1 MANALKASRDAQL
14 RIVSGGRDSVLPVS
28 AVRGGP
34 QGRALPI
41 VRTPVRHRPL
51 LLTLKERSG
60 LKTTQVQIQEAALLT
75 LVEQRD
81 AQLKN
86 PDSVRTKDERVH
98 TGPDGTTTAF
108 ADTDGAGS
116 ILAPAPIKPGS
127 VAFIYLLD
135 GTVFSA
141 SDDGV
146 GVITGRNVTG
156 TVTYATGAWTLTF
169 TQAPDADTNIL
180 ADHTHEPTTSGFSDV
195 GGVITLVPH
204 GETTVVRTVDE
215 RFMQILANDGATPP
229 DAKGHDV
236 QLDITDLK
244 DGDFDQLVA

>member
-14 RIVSGGRDSVLPVS
+14 RIVSGGRDNVLPVS

-51 LLTLKERSG
+51 LLTLKNNSG
-60 LKTTQVQIQEAALLT
+60 GKTTTVQIQEADLLT
-75 LVEQRD
+75 SDEQRD

-86 PDSVRTKDERVH
+86 PDSVRTKDEEIH
-98 TGPDGTTTAF
+98 TGPDGVDLTF

-116 ILAPAPIKPGS
+116 ILAPSPIKPLS
-127 VAFIYLLD
+127 VAFIYVLD

-146 GVITGRNVTG
+146 GAITGRNVTG
-156 TVTYATGAWTLTF
+156 TITYATGAWTLTF
-169 TQAPDADTNIL
+169 TQAPDAGTNIL
-180 ADHTHEPTTSGFSDV
+180 ADHTHEPTSSALANV
-195 GGVITLVPH
+195 GAAVVLVPH
-204 GETTVVRTVDE
+204 GKLVITRTVDE
-215 RFMQILANDGATPP
+215 RFMSFVVDDGAGN
-229 DAKGHDV
+229 AAGHDV
-236 QLDITDLK
+236 QLDITDLT
-244 DGDFDQLVA
+244 DGDFDQLVG